1 MKLIMAIIQDK
12 DSAILSDELV
22 EANVRATKL
31 PSTGG
36 FLRAGNTTFMIGVED
51 ERVDEVLRIIK
62 TNCEA
67 REQFV
72 ATPVSMDVPLDNAIA
87 YPMEVHV
94 GGAPVFVL
102 PIDSFY
108 RF

>member
-51 ERVDEVLRIIK
+51 ERVDEVLRIIS

-67 REQFV
+67 R
-72 ATPVSMDVPLDNAIA
+72 
-87 YPMEVHV
+87 
-94 GGAPVFVL
+94 
-102 PIDSFY
+102 
-108 RF
+108 

>member
-62 TNCEA
+62 N
-67 REQFV
+67 R
-72 ATPVSMDVPLDNAIA
+72 
-87 YPMEVHV
+87 YPSY
-94 GGAPVFVL
+94 F
-102 PIDSFY
+102 
-108 RF
+108 

>member
-51 ERVDEVLRIIK
+51 ERVDEVLQIIK

-67 REQFV
+67 RE
-72 ATPVSMDVPLDNAIA
+72 
-87 YPMEVHV
+87 
-94 GGAPVFVL
+94 
-102 PIDSFY
+102 
-108 RF
+108 

>member
-36 FLRAGNTTFMIGVED
+36 FLRAGNTTFMI
-51 ERVDEVLRIIK
+51 
-62 TNCEA
+62 
-67 REQFV
+67 
-72 ATPVSMDVPLDNAIA
+72 
-87 YPMEVHV
+87 
-94 GGAPVFVL
+94 
-102 PIDSFY
+102 
-108 RF
+108 

>member
-72 ATPVSMDVPLDNAIA
+72 ATPVSMDVPLDNAMA
-87 YPMEVHV
+87 
-94 GGAPVFVL
+94 
-102 PIDSFY
+102 
-108 RF
+108 

>member
-51 ERVDEVLRIIK
+51 ERVDEVLQIIK

-94 GGAPVFVL
+94 GGATVIVL
-102 PIDSFY
+102 PIASFY

>member
-62 TNCEA
+62 TCLLYTSPSP
-67 REQFV
+67 R
-72 ATPVSMDVPLDNAIA
+72 D
-87 YPMEVHV
+87 
-94 GGAPVFVL
+94 
-102 PIDSFY
+102 
-108 RF
+108 